1 MILLTGAPTRRTS
14 FGTLKILSRFSLKR
28 LLLGDEQAQA
38 GAQESLARLLQRIL
52 EGFLKD
58 IIIILFFF
66 LERCS
71 VKWKQL
77 SSFLLG
83 LARWFVFLSLF
94 LCRRS
99 YFLRF
104 TAPLFCLS
112 LSLSLSLS
120 LFRPRINTGNGGRIH
135 RPTRTS
141 DEPRPTASGPPLH
154 HNRAPFSMKTH
165 THTHT
170 HTYTHTPLFI
180 GFEIH

>member
-112 LSLSLSLS
+112 LSLSLPAEDQYWQW
-120 LFRPRINTGNGGRIH
+120 RPH
-135 RPTRTS
+135 PS
-141 DEPRPTASGPPLH
+141 PHPH
-154 HNRAPFSMKTH
+154 Q
-165 THTHT
+165 
-170 HTYTHTPLFI
+170 
-180 GFEIH
+180 